1 MAADLTGIVNE
12 GEFFSQHY
20 LDEILERDL
29 KETLA
34 GLDADA
40 AGSSDTSSGSGTSSG
55 SARPGVEALK
65 ALSRDYF
72 RAAGEAG
79 QHNQPSK
86 LQALSRD
93 FQVKL
98 AEALGYS
105 HQSGAYFLLNP
116 SAQHAARAIPV
127 SHVVKRGGEPYVVVI
142 EGRFREEQEPLLE
155 VGFHGELPQ
164 ALLADG
170 LAPVEQ
176 LTLSQVL
183 SEIFAL
189 DAPPRWVLLVSGGD
203 LLLAERARWGK
214 GRYLRFELGELLA
227 RKDNTAL
234 SIAVA
239 LLSRPSLAPE
249 AGNPI
254 HDTLDER
261 SHKHAHGVSA
271 DLKHAAREAVE
282 LLGNEYVHYERT
294 TGKKVLFSEQAAR
307 ELTEECLIYLYRLLF
322 LFYAEARAGELKSLP
337 MDSSEFYRGYSLEA
351 LRELE
356 QVPLSTPESQGG
368 FFFDHSLKQ
377 LFELVNQGYSP
388 AQSVLPDAAQRG
400 QREYLERGFALKG
413 LDSPLFDARL
423 TPRLSR
429 ASLRNSVL
437 QQVVQLLS
445 LSPEGRRGAGKR
457 GKASYGRG
465 RISYAQLGINQLGS
479 VYEGL
484 LSYTGFFSKEMLYE
498 VHKAGEKSG
507 DKTQQAYFVPER
519 ELHRYSEEELTFEEE
534 DDASPTGTRLI
545 KRRSPPGSFIFRL
558 AGRDRESSA
567 SYYTPEVLTRCLVKY
582 SLKELLQDKTADAIL
597 KLTVCEPAMGSGA
610 FLVEAVSQLA
620 DAYLERKQAES
631 GERIEPAAYDLER
644 RKVAAAIAAHN
655 CYGVDLNP
663 MAARLASVSLWLGS
677 MHPGQVTPWFGARLA
692 VGNSLV
698 GARLECWAPSDLD
711 TDEALAKSLAAALK
725 KVKDPAKL
733 EAALEP
739 LLKLSEKRSPLA
751 VAAVRGLFEEERK
764 ALAAAEEAGAGD
776 SGGDDS
782 NAAGDSGGEPASVSS
797 DAASGSEAAAEAAVD
812 SQAAVDSGAAVD
824 AVRNNTEKQLKK
836 LLKDFKLP
844 RHHRRPPDRV
854 LAKAIAARALD
865 DASSPPAGLYHFLLL
880 DPGMSPFDSDKAI
893 TALAPKE
900 VQALKAWRKNL
911 TAKYSAQDKQRLVQL
926 SVKVEQLYAQYV
938 RERARLLEKAE
949 SHTPVWG
956 QPEPARSSAATFNSA
971 AREKM
976 LTLLKQPGSAYAR
989 LKQAMDLWCTLWA
1002 WPLEQAALLPKRET
1016 FWSLL
1021 EGILGVGSGLADIPN
1036 IQEQL
1041 ELIPTA
1047 MRPSEP
1053 PPADEADGAGEQ
1065 RAADVLSV
1073 AADAAHALR
1082 PLHWELELSEV
1093 FVERGGFDL
1102 TVGNPPWI
1110 KLQWNEQ
1117 GLLEEID
1124 PRLVLDG
1131 VSASEVAKRRKQ
1143 ILGDRWRGE
1152 YLQAFTELEG
1162 VKAFL
1167 NGAQN
1172 YPLLVGVQTNLY
1184 KCFIARAWGIGSAG
1198 GRVGLLHQEGIF
1210 DDPRG
1215 GRLREHLYSRLRFVF
1230 RFKNELHLFSDVH
1243 NLTGY
1248 CVNVSAVSAGT
1259 VGFQVA
1265 ANLYHPQTI
1274 DASLAHDGHGAVHGM
1289 KTDDNAFELR
1299 GHRRRVLLVTS
1310 SQLTLFAELFD
1321 AAGTS
1326 HLYARLPIVHSHEV
1340 LTVLHKLAGHS
1351 RRMRDLGEDVYGT
1364 VMFDETYA
1372 QRDGTI
1378 RRETRVPV
1386 VPKDWIISGPHF
1398 FMGNPFNKSPR
1409 DPCRHNK
1416 DYDVIDLE
1424 QIPDDYLPR
1433 TNYVPACSPK
1443 EYLARTPKFQG
1454 RPVTDFY
1461 RHVHRKM
1468 LPLTGERTLA
1478 SAILPPASGHIDGV
1492 VSLAFENDAD
1502 LFASTALWLGLACD
1516 FFVRSLGRSN
1526 FHWGSASLLPI
1537 ARQESELLPALA
1549 SRAQRL
1555 NCLTTHY
1562 ADLWN
1567 RNWQPTSGWS
1577 SEDPRLS
1584 PWPKAKAKWARGV
1597 ALRNAFERR
1606 WALIEIDAL
1615 AALELKLTIDELCTI
1630 YRTQFP
1636 VLRDYERNTFF
1647 DTSGRIAFTNNRGLT
1662 GVGLTRQDFE
1672 LWQGCLSTGDA
1683 LPAGFETQGLKP
1695 PFDVRDREADM
1706 TQAYE
1711 FFARELGIDTETHRT
1726 EADTAPQ
1733 PSSAPAGH
1741 PQNPGQKPAAQGRR
1755 QPGRRA

>member
-40 AGSSDTSSGSGTSSG
+40 AGSTDASSGSSSGNGSGSG

-105 HQSGAYFLLNP
+105 HQSGAYFQLNP
-116 SAQHAARAIPV
+116 SAQHAARAIPI
-127 SHVVKRGGEPYVVVI
+127 SHLVKRGGEPYVVVI

-155 VGFHGELPQ
+155 LRFHGELPQ
-164 ALLADG
+164 ALLKDG

-457 GKASYGRG
+457 GKTSYGRG

-582 SLKELLQDKTADAIL
+582 SLKELLQDKTADEIL

-739 LLKLSEKRSPLA
+739 LLKLSEKQSPLA
-751 VAAVRGLFEEERK
+751 VASVRGLFEEERK
-764 ALAAAEEAGAGD
+764 ALAAAEEAGAGGSD
-776 SGGDDS
+776 GDDS
-782 NAAGDSGGEPASVSS
+782 DGAGDSGGAPASASS
-797 DAASGSEAAAEAAVD
+797 DAASDSEAAAEAAVD
-812 SQAAVDSGAAVD
+812 SQAAAD
-824 AVRNNTEKQLKK
+824 AVRKNTEKQLKK

-893 TALAPKE
+893 TELAPKE

-949 SHTPVWG
+949 SHAPVWG

-1036 IQEQL
+1036 IEEQL

-1053 PPADEADGAGEQ
+1053 PPAAEAGGAGEG
-1065 RAADVLSV
+1065 RAADVLGV

-1082 PLHWELELSEV
+1082 PLHWELEFSEV

-1110 KLQWNEQ
+1110 KLVWNEQ

-1124 PRLVLDG
+1124 PRLALDG

-1152 YLQAFTELEG
+1152 YFQAFVELEG

-1184 KCFIARAWGIGSAG
+1184 KCFIVRGWRFASAVG
-1198 GRVGLLHQEGIF
+1198 EVGLVHQDGMF
-1210 DDPRG
+1210 DDPKG
-1215 GRLREHLYSRLRFVF
+1215 GQLREAFSTRARILA
-1230 RFKNELHLFSDVH
+1230 RFKNEHKLFTDIGDVRPFSFS
-1243 NLTGY
+1243 
-1248 CVNVSAVSAGT
+1248 VSRGSAGA
-1259 VGFQVA
+1259 VGFWLA
-1265 ANLYHPQTI
+1265 CNLFDPLTL
-1274 DASLAHDGHGAVHGM
+1274 DGSFAHDGRGAVPGI
-1289 KTDDNAFELR
+1289 KSDENRFETR
-1299 GHRRRVLLVTS
+1299 PHANRLVRIGEDELS
-1310 SQLTLFAELFD
+1310 LFATLFD
-1321 AAGTS
+1321 ALGTPA
-1326 HLYARLPIVHSHEV
+1326 LQARLPLVHSREV
-1340 LTVLHKLAGHS
+1340 LSVLTKLAKHP
-1351 RRMRDLGEDVYGT
+1351 RRLRDQGEEVFGT
-1364 VMFDETYA
+1364 AMFDETYS
-1372 QRDGTI
+1372 QRDGTL
-1378 RRETRVPV
+1378 RRHTQIPISPAEWV
-1386 VPKDWIISGPHF
+1386 VSGPHVF
-1398 FMGNPFNKSPR
+1398 VGNPLNKTPR
-1409 DPCRHNK
+1409 EVCDTK
-1416 DYDVIDLE
+1416 AAYDIIDLE
-1424 QIPDDYLPR
+1424 HIPDDYLPR

-1454 RPVTDFY
+1454 RSVTEFY
-1461 RHVHRKM
+1461 RHVHRRM
-1468 LPLTGERTLA
+1468 LPLTGERTLI
-1478 SAILPPASGHIDGV
+1478 SALIPPGTSHINTV
-1492 VSLAFENDAD
+1492 VSVSFSREPDLLEMNAFAGSLAVDFLIRSKGGGD
-1502 LFASTALWLGLACD
+1502 LTVGAA
-1516 FFVRSLGRSN
+1516 R
-1526 FHWGSASLLPI
+1526 LLPLPI
-1537 ARQESELLPALA
+1537 VLARPLVERAL
-1549 SRAQRL
+1549 RL

-1567 RNWQPTSGWS
+1567 RNWQPATGWS

-1584 PWPKAKAKWARGV
+1584 PWPNAKAKWSRDV

-1636 VLRDYERNTFF
+1636 VLRDYERNTYF
-1647 DTSGRIAFTNNRGLT
+1647 DTQGRIAFTNNRGLT

-1683 LPAGFETQGLKP
+1683 LPAGFDTQGLKP

-1706 TQAYE
+1706 TQAYQ

-1726 EADTAPQ
+1726 EAEQALQ
-1733 PSSAPAGH
+1733 PTSAPAGH
-1741 PQNPGQKPAAQGRR
+1741 PQNPGQEQPAQGRR